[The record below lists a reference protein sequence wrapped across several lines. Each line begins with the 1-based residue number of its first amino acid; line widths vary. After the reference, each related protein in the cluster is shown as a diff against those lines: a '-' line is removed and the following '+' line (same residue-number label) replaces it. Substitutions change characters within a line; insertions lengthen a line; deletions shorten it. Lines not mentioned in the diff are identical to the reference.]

1 MTPVEKLRAV
11 DFSQEAYRGYLI
23 RTNALNGA
31 MWIEKDGQ
39 NIASVPPEKSWAHAR
54 SMIDQLILVDTLP

>member
-1 MTPVEKLRAV
+1 MDPDKLRAT
-11 DFSQEAYRGYLI
+11 DFSQEIYRGYLI
-23 RTNALNGA
+23 RTDALTGQ
-31 MWIEKDGQ
+31 MWIEKNQQ